1 MGYKIF
7 KLLAGVFLCLPLLA
21 NADGIQVRIDGSGK
35 KVFYNI
41 PTKHA
46 RSYGTSGLE
55 SVALYYS
62 NQAENYVS
70 MIQEICG
77 RYGVDSQLVKALIQV
92 ESNYNERAVS
102 PKGAMGLMQLMPAT
116 AGRYGVQQILDPHQN
131 IEGGVKYLKDLDDL
145 FKSDFRLVLAAYNAG
160 ENVVSRIN
168 DIPDYTETQNYVRK
182 VLALYNGDPSY
193 TPYAGGN
200 APRNVT
206 YYKYMDDKGV
216 THYSAVPISGVQTT
230 KVSFYY

>member
-1 MGYKIF
+1 MGYRIF
-7 KLLAGVFLCLPLLA
+7 GLLACVLLCTPLVA
-21 NADGIQVRIDGSGK
+21 RADGIQVRIDESGK
-35 KVFYNI
+35 KIFYNI
-41 PTKHA
+41 PTKH
-46 RSYGTSGLE
+46 RFSGSFGLE

-62 NQAENYVS
+62 NQAENYLN

-92 ESNYNERAVS
+92 ESNYNERAIS
-102 PKGAMGLMQLMPAT
+102 PKGAMGLMQLMPGT
-116 AGRYGVQQILDPHQN
+116 AGRYGVQQAFDPRQN

-160 ENVVSRIN
+160 ENVVTRIN

-182 VLALYNGDPSY
+182 VLALYNGDSSY
-193 TPYAGGN
+193 TPYAGGG

-206 YYKYMDDKGV
+206 YYKYLDDKGV
-216 THYSAVPISGVQTT
+216 THYSAVPISGFQTT